1 MSPKI
6 STKSTKNATKR
17 RNHKKRSTMRKRKQE
32 QQFVIH
38 KMLEMI
44 NVVKLYHWQT
54 QSYSVHKATDKLYEK
69 LDGNIDRFVEVYLG
83 KEGSRIKKWDNEMSV
98 IQYNRKK
105 DFKSR
110 MFEFREFLTDLSNQ
124 FDEKKD
130 SDLLSIR
137 DEILADINHFLYLFS
152 FNT

>member
-1 MSPKI
+1 MSPKTP
-6 STKSTKNATKR
+6 SKFTKNTTKR
-17 RNHKKRSTMRKRKQE
+17 RNHKKRSTMRKRKPE

-83 KEGSRIKKWDNEMSV
+83 KEGSRIKKWDNEMSI

-110 MFEFREFLTDLSNQ
+110 MFEYREFLTDLSNK

-137 DEILADINHFLYLFS
+137 DEILADINQFLYLFS
-152 FNT
+152 FNK

>member
-69 LDGNIDRFVEVYLG
+69 LERLKTPKYHENG
-83 KEGSRIKKWDNEMSV
+83 
-98 IQYNRKK
+98 RKK
-105 DFKSR
+105 RTTKVDKIKMEITETAYWKEHYKLFPEDKP
-110 MFEFREFLTDLSNQ
+110 
-124 FDEKKD
+124 KK
-130 SDLLSIR
+130 R
-137 DEILADINHFLYLFS
+137 GRKKKF
-152 FNT
+152 

>member
-1 MSPKI
+1 MSPRTSSKF
-6 STKSTKNATKR
+6 TKKR
-17 RNHKKRSTMRKRKQE
+17 NNKKRSTMRKRKPE

-54 QSYSVHKATDKLYEK
+54 QSYSAHKATDKLYEK

-83 KEGSRIKKWDNEMSV
+83 KDGSRISKWDNEMSL

-110 MFEFREFLTDLSNQ
+110 MFEYREFLTDLSNH
-124 FDEKKD
+124 FNEKKD

-137 DEILADINHFLYLFS
+137 DEILADINQFLYLFS
-152 FNT
+152 FNK